1 MNLKLEYQCQ
11 LQDYQAR
18 GDLEGLDYLD
28 GKVKKQVIS
37 LFRDKFPML
46 CIMQ

>member
-1 MNLKLEYQCQ
+1 MKESYLQMNLKVEYQCQ
-11 LQDYQAR
+11 QQVYQAR

-37 LFRDKFPML
+37 FF
-46 CIMQ
+46 